1 MAGETNLAE
10 QITNAFRGMSSTQR
24 VMVAAISLTVLL
36 ALGGLGIW
44 AGQENK
50 GVLAAN
56 VSPTEASSIV
66 SQLDKMQV
74 PYELSSDQRTILV
87 PESRVGALRLKFA
100 GDGLLS
106 GDKLGFEK
114 LENAGLG
121 TTDFSQKVI
130 HRRAME
136 AQLAKTIMSLQQV
149 SEATVHITPPNDS
162 PFLTDKEDAKA
173 SVLLKLRGSRI
184 LPDENTQAIVN
195 LVAASVEGLKPDQVV
210 VIDQYSRILSRT
222 GRDPMVGASDAQKK
236 VAREEEDHLVRRVT
250 ELLEPVVGIGK
261 VRATAHVDLD
271 FDKVKI
277 NEEKYDPQGQVE
289 RSVQQK
295 DEKVQ
300 KRDAGAGVP
309 GTASNVAPATGGGSG
324 SGQESSDKK
333 ETTTNFEI
341 SKTIRAIDQATGGIK
356 RVTLA
361 VIVDHLSG
369 WEKDAK
375 GEPVLKQ
382 TPRTADEL
390 KKIKDQ
396 VATAVGIQAKRG
408 DELTV
413 ENMAF
418 ATLLVNPK
426 EEAEAKKQFWVDLV
440 KQFAPTLIYA
450 ILGLAVFFMVFVP
463 MLRRMSAAIN
473 RPTPMRVASG
483 DGGEASPFSS
493 GSGSGSSASR
503 KPVQVKSMSEIEAEI
518 EAELNADAAFSAPEA
533 RRRELI
539 KKRLQEGSH
548 EDPETIASLVRSWLL
563 EEGR

>member
-10 QITNAFRGMSSTQR
+10 QITSAFRGMSSTQR
-24 VMVAAISLTVLL
+24 VMVAAISLTVLM
-36 ALGGLGIW
+36 ALGGLAIW
-44 AGQENK
+44 AGQETK
-50 GVLAAN
+50 GVLASN
-56 VSPTEASSIV
+56 VSPQEASAMV
-66 SQLDKMQV
+66 AQLDKLQV
-74 PYELSSDQRTILV
+74 PYELSGDQRTILV
-87 PESRVGALRLKFA
+87 PESKVGPLRLKFA
-100 GDGLLS
+100 GDGMLA

-114 LENAGLG
+114 LETAGLG

-149 SEATVHITPPNDS
+149 AEATVHITPASDS
-162 PFLTDKEDAKA
+162 PFLTDREDAKA
-173 SVLLKLRGSRI
+173 SVLLKLRGSRM

-195 LVAASVEGLKPDQVV
+195 LVAASVEGLKPEQVV
-210 VIDQYSRILSRT
+210 IIDQHSRILSRT

-271 FDKVKI
+271 FDKVKV
-277 NEEKYDPQGQVE
+277 NEERFDPQGQVE

-300 KRDAGAGVP
+300 KRDGTSGVA
-309 GTASNVAPATGGGSG
+309 GTASNVAPATGGAGAAG
-324 SGQESSDKK
+324 TESSDKK
-333 ETTTNFEI
+333 ETTTNYEI
-341 SKTIRAIDQATGGIK
+341 SKTVRAVDQATGGIK

-361 VIVDHLSG
+361 VIVDHSG
-369 WEKDAK
+369 SWEKDPK

-382 TPRTADEL
+382 TPRTAEEL
-390 KKIKDQ
+390 KKIRDQ
-396 VATAVGIQAKRG
+396 VAAAVGIQAKRG

-418 ATLLVNPK
+418 ATLQSNPK

-440 KQFAPTLIYA
+440 RQFAPGVIYGV
-450 ILGLAVFFMVFVP
+450 LGLAVFFMVVMP
-463 MLRRMSAAIN
+463 MLRRLSAAIS
-473 RPTPMRVASG
+473 RPAPLRVASAEVEEG
-483 DGGEASPFSS
+483 APGPSP
-493 GSGSGSSASR
+493 R
-503 KPVQVKSMSEIEAEI
+503 KPVQIKSVAEIEAEI

-539 KKRLQEGSH
+539 KKRLQDGSH

>member
-10 QITNAFRGMSSTQR
+10 QLTSAFRGMSATQR
-24 VMVAAISLTVLL
+24 VMVLAISVTVML
-36 ALGGLGIW
+36 ALSGLGIW
-44 AGQENK
+44 AGQETK

-66 SQLDKMQV
+66 AQLDKMQV
-74 PYELSSDQRTILV
+74 PYELSGDQRTIMV
-87 PESRVGALRLKFA
+87 PESKVGSLRLKFA
-100 GDGLLS
+100 GDGMLT

-136 AQLAKTIMSLQQV
+136 AELAKTIKSLQQV
-149 SEATVHITPPNDS
+149 AEATVHITPSNDS
-162 PFLTDKEDAKA
+162 PFLTEKEDAKA

-195 LVAASVEGLKPDQVV
+195 LVAASVEGLKPDNVV
-210 VIDQYSRILSRT
+210 IIDQYSRILSRT

-261 VRATAHVDLD
+261 VRATAHVELD

-277 NEEKYDPQGQVE
+277 NEEKFDPQGQVE

-300 KRDAGAGVP
+300 KREGGAGLP
-309 GTASNVAPATGGGSG
+309 GTASNVAPATGGATAGVT
-324 SGQESSDKK
+324 ETSDKK

-341 SKTIRAIDQATGGIK
+341 SKTVRAIDQATGSIK

-361 VIVDHLSG
+361 VIVDHMAA
-369 WEKDAK
+369 WDKDAK
-375 GEPVLKQ
+375 GEPVQKF
-382 TPRTADEL
+382 TARSADEL
-390 KKIKDQ
+390 KKIRDQ
-396 VATAVGIQAKRG
+396 VSAAVGIQPKRG

-418 ATLLVNPK
+418 ATLQVNPK
-426 EEAEAKKQFWVDLV
+426 EEADAKKQFWVDLV
-440 KQFAPTLIYA
+440 RQFAPSVIYG
-450 ILGLAVFFMVFVP
+450 IVGLAVFFMLVLP

-473 RPTPMRVASG
+473 RPAPMRVASA
-483 DGGEASPFSS
+483 DGGEASMA
-493 GSGSGSSASR
+493 GSGGTSSR

-539 KKRLQEGSH
+539 KKRLQESSH
-548 EDPETIASLVRSWLL
+548 EDPETMASLVRSWLL

>member
-10 QITNAFRGMSSTQR
+10 QLTSAFKGMSATQR
-24 VMVAAISLTVLL
+24 VMVLAISVTVLL

-44 AGQENK
+44 AGQESK

-56 VSPTEASSIV
+56 VSPSEASSIV
-66 SQLDKMQV
+66 AQLDKMQV
-74 PYELSSDQRTILV
+74 PYELSSDQRTISV
-87 PESRVGALRLKFA
+87 PESKVGSLRLKFA

-130 HRRAME
+130 YRRAVE
-136 AQLAKTIMSLQQV
+136 AQLSKTIMSLQQV
-149 SEATVHITPPNDS
+149 AEATVHITPSNDS
-162 PFLTDKEDAKA
+162 PFLTEKEDAKA

-210 VIDQYSRILSRT
+210 IIDQYSRILSRT

-236 VAREEEDHLVRRVT
+236 VAREEEDYMVRRVT

-277 NEEKYDPQGQVE
+277 NEERFDPQGQVE

-295 DEKVQ
+295 EEKVQ
-300 KRDAGAGVP
+300 KRDAGAGIP
-309 GTASNVAPATGGGSG
+309 GTASNVAPATGGASAANVTEN
-324 SGQESSDKK
+324 SEKK
-333 ETTTNFEI
+333 ETTTNYEI
-341 SKTIRAIDQATGGIK
+341 TKTVRAIDQATGSVK
-356 RVTLA
+356 RMTLA
-361 VIVDHLSG
+361 VIVDHITT

-375 GEPVLKQ
+375 GEPVQKF
-382 TPRTADEL
+382 TPRSADEL
-390 KKIKDQ
+390 KKIRDQ
-396 VATAVGIQAKRG
+396 VSTAVGIQPKRG

-418 ATLLVNPK
+418 ATLQVNPK
-426 EEAEAKKQFWVDLV
+426 EEADAKKQFWAD
-440 KQFAPTLIYA
+440 
-450 ILGLAVFFMVFVP
+450 LGLKALPYVAWGVVGLIVFFMIFLP

-473 RPTPMRVASG
+473 RPTPMRVASTE
-483 DGGEASPFSS
+483 GGEASIA
-493 GSGSGSSASR
+493 GSGGGSTR
-503 KPVQVKSMSEIEAEI
+503 KPVQVKSMTEIEAEI

-539 KKRLQEGSH
+539 KRRLQDGSH

>member
-10 QITNAFRGMSSTQR
+10 QLTSAFKGMSATQR
-24 VMVAAISLTVLL
+24 VMVFAISMTVLL
-36 ALGGLGIW
+36 ALAGLGIW
-44 AGQENK
+44 AGQESK
-50 GVLAAN
+50 GVLASN
-56 VSPTEASSIV
+56 VSSQEASSIV
-66 SQLDKMQV
+66 AQLDKMQV
-74 PYELSSDQRTILV
+74 PYELSGDQRTILV
-87 PESRVGALRLKFA
+87 PESKVGPLRLKFA
-100 GDGLLS
+100 GDGLLT

-136 AQLAKTIMSLQQV
+136 AQLAQTIKGLQQV
-149 SEATVHITPPNDS
+149 AEATVHITPPNDS

-173 SVLLKLRGSRI
+173 SVLLKLRGTRI

-195 LVAASVEGLKPDQVV
+195 LVAASVEGLKPEQVV
-210 VIDQYSRILSRT
+210 VIDQFSRILSRT

-277 NEEKYDPQGQVE
+277 NEEKFDPQGQVE

-300 KRDAGAGVP
+300 KRDAGAGLP
-309 GTASNVAPATGGGSG
+309 GTASNVAPATGGASANVT
-324 SGQESSDKK
+324 ESSEKK
-333 ETTTNFEI
+333 ETTTNYEI
-341 SKTIRAIDQATGGIK
+341 TKTVSATDKATGTIK

-361 VIVDHLSG
+361 VIVDHLSA
-369 WEKDAK
+369 WDKDAK
-375 GEPVLKQ
+375 GEPVQKF
-382 TPRTADEL
+382 TARSADEL
-390 KKIKDQ
+390 KKIRDQ
-396 VATAVGIQAKRG
+396 VSAAVGIQPKRG

-418 ATLLVNPK
+418 ATLQTNPK
-426 EEAEAKKQFWVDLV
+426 EEAEARTAERWALAYKFL
-440 KQFAPTLIYA
+440 PGLIYGV
-450 ILGLAVFFMVFVP
+450 LGLAVFFMLILP

-473 RPTPMRVASG
+473 RPAPLRVASA
-483 DGGEASPFSS
+483 DGGEASMAGVGG
-493 GSGSGSSASR
+493 GSTR
-503 KPVQVKSMSEIEAEI
+503 KPVQVKSMTEIEAEI

-539 KKRLQEGSH
+539 KKRLQEGSS
-548 EDPETIASLVRSWLL
+548 EDPETMASLVRSWLL

>member
-10 QITNAFRGMSSTQR
+10 QLTSAFKGMSATQR
-24 VMVAAISLTVLL
+24 VMVVAISMTVLL

-44 AGQENK
+44 AGQETK

-56 VSPTEASSIV
+56 ISPQEASSIV
-66 SQLDKMQV
+66 AQLDKMQV

-87 PESRVGALRLKFA
+87 PESKVGSLRLKFA
-100 GDGLLS
+100 GDGTLS

-136 AQLAKTIMSLQQV
+136 AELAKTIMSLQQV
-149 SEATVHITPPNDS
+149 AEATVHITPSNDS

-173 SVLLKLRGSRI
+173 SVLLKLRGARI

-195 LVAASVEGLKPDQVV
+195 LVAASVEGLKPEQVV
-210 VIDQYSRILSRT
+210 IIDQYSRILSRT

-250 ELLEPVVGIGK
+250 DLLEPVVGIGK

-277 NEEKYDPQGQVE
+277 NEERFDPQGQVE

-309 GTASNVAPATGGGSG
+309 GTASNVAPATGGATANVT
-324 SGQESSDKK
+324 ESSEKK

-341 SKTIRAIDQATGGIK
+341 SKTVRAIDQATGSVK

-361 VIVDHLSG
+361 VIVDHVST

-375 GEPVLKQ
+375 GEPILKQ
-382 TPRTADEL
+382 TPRSADEL
-390 KKIKDQ
+390 KKIRDQ
-396 VATAVGIQAKRG
+396 VSTAVGIQPKRG

-413 ENMAF
+413 EDMAF
-418 ATLLVNPK
+418 ATLQVNPR
-426 EEAEAKKQFWVDLV
+426 EEAEAKKQFWVDLGL
-440 KQFAPTLIYA
+440 KALPYA
-450 ILGLAVFFMVFVP
+450 AWGVVGFIVFFMIFLP

-473 RPTPMRVASG
+473 RPTPMRVGSA
-483 DGGEASPFSS
+483 DGGETGPGG
-493 GSGSGSSASR
+493 GSTR
-503 KPVQVKSMSEIEAEI
+503 KPVQVKSVAEMESEI

-533 RRRELI
+533 KRRQLI
-539 KKRLQEGSH
+539 KKRLQDSSH

>member
-1 MAGETNLAE
+1 
-10 QITNAFRGMSSTQR
+10 
-24 VMVAAISLTVLL
+24 
-36 ALGGLGIW
+36 
-44 AGQENK
+44 
-50 GVLAAN
+50 
-56 VSPTEASSIV
+56 
-66 SQLDKMQV
+66 
-74 PYELSSDQRTILV
+74 
-87 PESRVGALRLKFA
+87 VGALRLKFA
-100 GDGLLS
+100 GDGLLT

-149 SEATVHITPPNDS
+149 SEATVHITPSNDS
-162 PFLTDKEDAKA
+162 PFVTDKEDAKA
-173 SVLLKLRGSRI
+173 SVLLKLRGSRM

-195 LVAASVEGLKPDQVV
+195 LVAASVEGLKPEQVV
-210 VIDQYSRILSRT
+210 IIDQYSRILSRT

-236 VAREEEDHLVRRVT
+236 VAREEEDFMVRRVT

-261 VRATAHVDLD
+261 VRATAHVELD

-277 NEEKYDPQGQVE
+277 NEERFDPQGQVE

-309 GTASNVAPATGGGSG
+309 GTASNVAPAAGGASA
-324 SGQESSDKK
+324 SVSESSDKK

-341 SKTIRAIDQATGGIK
+341 TKTVSAIDKATGTVK

-361 VIVDHLSG
+361 VIVDHAGS

-375 GEPVLKQ
+375 GEATLKQ
-382 TPRTADEL
+382 TPRSADEL
-390 KKIKDQ
+390 KKIRDQ
-396 VATAVGIQAKRG
+396 VSAAVGIQPKRG

-418 ATLLVNPK
+418 ATLQVNPK
-426 EEAEAKKQFWVDLV
+426 EAAEAKTQFWLDLAR
-440 KQFAPTLIYA
+440 QYAPGFLWGI
-450 ILGLAVFFMVFVP
+450 IGLAVFFMLILP

-473 RPTPMRVASG
+473 RPSPMRVASSE
-483 DGGEASPFSS
+483 GGEAGMAGGP
-493 GSGSGSSASR
+493 AR
-503 KPVQVKSMSEIEAEI
+503 KPVQVKSMSEIESEI

-539 KKRLQEGSH
+539 KKRLQGGSQ
-548 EDPETIASLVRSWLL
+548 EDPETMASLVRSWLL

>member
-1 MAGETNLAE
+1 
-10 QITNAFRGMSSTQR
+10 MSGTQR

-44 AGQENK
+44 AGQESK
-50 GVLAAN
+50 SILASN
-56 VSPTEASSIV
+56 ISPAEASNIV
-66 SQLDKMQV
+66 GQLDKMQV

-87 PESRVGALRLKFA
+87 PESKVGSLRLKFA

-130 HRRAME
+130 YRRAVE
-136 AQLAKTIMSLQQV
+136 AQLAKTIMSLQQIA
-149 SEATVHITPPNDS
+149 EATVHITPSNDS
-162 PFLTDKEDAKA
+162 PFLTEKEDAKA
-173 SVLLKLRGSRI
+173 SVLLKLRGARM

-195 LVAASVEGLKPDQVV
+195 LVAASVEGLKPEQVV
-210 VIDQYSRILSRT
+210 IIDQFSRILSRT

-250 ELLEPVVGIGK
+250 DLLEPVVGLGK

-277 NEEKYDPQGQVE
+277 NEEKFDPAGQVE
-289 RSVQQK
+289 VSVQQK
-295 DEKVQ
+295 TETSQ
-300 KRDAGAGVP
+300 KREAGAGVP
-309 GTASNVAPATGGGSG
+309 GTPSNVAPATAATAASPT
-324 SGQESSDKK
+324 ETSDKK
-333 ETTTNFEI
+333 ETTTNFQN
-341 SKTIRAIDQATGGIK
+341 SKIVRAVDQATGSVK

-361 VIVDHLSG
+361 VIVDHIG
-369 WEKDAK
+369 AWEKDPK
-375 GEPVLKQ
+375 GEPVLKL

-396 VATAVGIQAKRG
+396 VSAAVGIQPKRG

-418 ATLLVNPK
+418 AAPQTNPK
-426 EEAEAKKQFWVDLV
+426 EEADAKKQFWVDLGL
-440 KQFAPTLIYA
+440 KALPYA
-450 ILGLAVFFMVFVP
+450 AWGVVGFIVFFMIFLP

-473 RPTPMRVASG
+473 RPTQLRVASA
-483 DGGEASPFSS
+483 DGSEPGTP
-493 GSGSGSSASR
+493 GSGSSPR
-503 KPVQVKSMSEIEAEI
+503 KPVHIKSMAEMEAEI

-533 RRRELI
+533 KRRELI
-539 KKRLQEGSH
+539 KKRLQEGSV
-548 EDPETIASLVRSWLL
+548 EDPETMASLVRSWLL

>member
-1 MAGETNLAE
+1 
-10 QITNAFRGMSSTQR
+10 
-24 VMVAAISLTVLL
+24 VA
-36 ALGGLGIW
+36 
-44 AGQENK
+44 
-50 GVLAAN
+50 
-56 VSPTEASSIV
+56 
-66 SQLDKMQV
+66 QLDKMQV
-74 PYELSSDQRTILV
+74 PYELSSDQRTISV
-87 PESRVGALRLKFA
+87 PESKVGSLRLKFA
-100 GDGLLS
+100 GDGLLT

-114 LENAGLG
+114 LENAGFG

-130 HRRAME
+130 YRRAVE
-136 AQLAKTIMSLQQV
+136 AQLSKTIMSLQQV
-149 SEATVHITPPNDS
+149 AEATVHITPSNDS
-162 PFLTDKEDAKA
+162 PFLTEKEDAKA

-210 VIDQYSRILSRT
+210 IIDQYSRILSRT

-236 VAREEEDHLVRRVT
+236 VAREEEDFMVRRVT

-277 NEEKYDPQGQVE
+277 NEERFDPQGQVE

-295 DEKVQ
+295 EEKVQ
-300 KRDAGAGVP
+300 KRDAGAGIP
-309 GTASNVAPATGGGSG
+309 GTASNVAPATGGASG
-324 SGQESSDKK
+324 ANVTENSEKK
-333 ETTTNFEI
+333 ETTTNYEI
-341 SKTIRAIDQATGGIK
+341 TKTVRAIDQATGSVK
-356 RVTLA
+356 RMTLA
-361 VIVDHLSG
+361 VIVDHVAT

-375 GEPVLKQ
+375 GEPLQKF
-382 TPRTADEL
+382 TPRSADEL
-390 KKIKDQ
+390 KKIRDQ
-396 VATAVGIQAKRG
+396 VSAAVGIQPKRG

-418 ATLLVNPK
+418 ATLQVNPK
-426 EEAEAKKQFWVDLV
+426 EEADAKKQFWVDLGL
-440 KQFAPTLIYA
+440 KALPYA
-450 ILGLAVFFMVFVP
+450 AWGVVGFIVFFMIFLP

-473 RPTPMRVASG
+473 RPTPMRVASTE
-483 DGGEASPFSS
+483 GGEASVA
-493 GSGSGSSASR
+493 GSGAGSTR
-503 KPVQVKSMSEIEAEI
+503 KPIQVKSMSEIEAEI

-539 KKRLQEGSH
+539 KKRLQDGSH

>member
-10 QITNAFRGMSSTQR
+10 QLTSAFKGMSATQR
-24 VMVAAISLTVLL
+24 VMVLAISMTVLL

-44 AGQENK
+44 AGQESK

-56 VSPTEASSIV
+56 VSPQEASSIV
-66 SQLDKMQV
+66 AQLDKMQV

-87 PESRVGALRLKFA
+87 PESKVGSLRLRFA
-100 GDGLLS
+100 GDGLLT

-136 AQLAKTIMSLQQV
+136 ATLAKTIMSLQQV
-149 SEATVHITPPNDS
+149 AEATVHITPSSDS
-162 PFLTDKEDAKA
+162 PFLTEKEDAKA
-173 SVLLKLRGSRI
+173 SVLLKLRGSRL

-195 LVAASVEGLKPDQVV
+195 LVAASVEGLKPEQVV
-210 VIDQYSRILSRT
+210 IIDQYSRILSRT
-222 GRDPMVGASDAQKK
+222 GRDPMVGASDSQKK

-277 NEEKYDPQGQVE
+277 NEEKFDPQGQVE

-300 KRDAGAGVP
+300 KRDAGAGIP
-309 GTASNVAPATGGGSG
+309 GTASNVAPATGGASANVT
-324 SGQESSDKK
+324 ESSEKK
-333 ETTTNFEI
+333 ETTTNYEI
-341 SKTIRAIDQATGGIK
+341 SKMVSATDKATGTVK

-361 VIVDHLSG
+361 VIVDHLSS
-369 WEKDAK
+369 WDKDAK

-382 TPRTADEL
+382 TPRSAEEL
-390 KKIKDQ
+390 KKIRDQ
-396 VATAVGIQAKRG
+396 VSAAVGIQPKRG

-413 ENMAF
+413 EDMAF
-418 ATLLVNPK
+418 ATLQVNPK
-426 EEAEAKKQFWVDLV
+426 EEADAKKQFWVDLGL
-440 KQFAPTLIYA
+440 KALPYA
-450 ILGLAVFFMVFVP
+450 AWGIVGFIVFFMIFLP

-473 RPTPMRVASG
+473 RPTPLRVASA
-483 DGGEASPFSS
+483 DGGEAGLP
-493 GSGSGSSASR
+493 GSGGGSTR
-503 KPVQVKSMSEIEAEI
+503 KPVQVKSVSEIEAEI

-539 KKRLQEGSH
+539 KKRLQDSST

>member
-10 QITNAFRGMSSTQR
+10 QLTSAFKGMSATQR
-24 VMVAAISLTVLL
+24 VMVFAISMTVLL
-36 ALGGLGIW
+36 ALAGLGIW
-44 AGQENK
+44 AGQETK
-50 GVLAAN
+50 GVLVSN
-56 VSPTEASSIV
+56 VSSQEASSIV
-66 SQLDKMQV
+66 AQLDKMQV
-74 PYELSSDQRTILV
+74 PYELSGDQRTILV
-87 PESRVGALRLKFA
+87 PESKVGPLRLKFA
-100 GDGLLS
+100 GDGLLT

-136 AQLAKTIMSLQQV
+136 AQLAQTIKGLQQV
-149 SEATVHITPPNDS
+149 AEATVHITPPNDS

-195 LVAASVEGLKPDQVV
+195 LVAASVEGLKPEQVV
-210 VIDQYSRILSRT
+210 IIDQFSRILSRT

-250 ELLEPVVGIGK
+250 DLLEPVVGIGK
-261 VRATAHVDLD
+261 VRATAHVELD

-277 NEEKYDPQGQVE
+277 NSETFDPQGQVE

-300 KRDAGAGVP
+300 KRDAGAGLP
-309 GTASNVAPATGGGSG
+309 GTASNVAPATGGASANVTEN
-324 SGQESSDKK
+324 SEKK

-341 SKTIRAIDQATGGIK
+341 TKTVSATDKATGTVK

-361 VIVDHLSG
+361 VIVDHMSA
-369 WEKDAK
+369 WDKDAK
-375 GEPVLKQ
+375 GEPVQKF
-382 TPRTADEL
+382 TARSADEL
-390 KKIKDQ
+390 KKIRDQ
-396 VATAVGIQAKRG
+396 VSAAVGIQPKRG

-418 ATLLVNPK
+418 ATLQVNPK
-426 EEAEAKKQFWVDLV
+426 EEAEAKKQFWVDL
-440 KQFAPTLIYA
+440 
-450 ILGLAVFFMVFVP
+450 GLKALPYVAWGVVGFIVFFMLFLP

-473 RPTPMRVASG
+473 RPTPLRVASAE
-483 DGGEASPFSS
+483 GGEASMAGAGG
-493 GSGSGSSASR
+493 GSTR

-539 KKRLQEGSH
+539 KKRLQDSSN
-548 EDPETIASLVRSWLL
+548 EDPETMASLVRSWLL

>member
-10 QITNAFRGMSSTQR
+10 QLTSAFRGMSATQR
-24 VMVAAISLTVLL
+24 VMVMAISMTVLL

-44 AGQENK
+44 AGQETK
-50 GVLAAN
+50 GVLVAN

-74 PYELSSDQRTILV
+74 PYELSGDQRTIMV
-87 PESRVGALRLKFA
+87 PESKVGSLRLKFA
-100 GDGLLS
+100 GDGLLT

-136 AQLAKTIMSLQQV
+136 AELAKTIKTLQQV
-149 SEATVHITPPNDS
+149 SEATVHITPSNDS
-162 PFLTDKEDAKA
+162 PFLTEKEDAKA

-195 LVAASVEGLKPDQVV
+195 LVAASIEGLKPDNVV
-210 VIDQYSRILSRT
+210 IIDQYSRILSRT

-236 VAREEEDHLVRRVT
+236 VAREEEDHMVRRVT

-271 FDKVKI
+271 FDKVRI
-277 NEEKYDPQGQVE
+277 NEEKFDPQGQVE
-289 RSVQQK
+289 RSVLQK

-300 KRDAGAGVP
+300 KREAGAGIP
-309 GTASNVAPATGGGSG
+309 GTASNVAPATGGASAGVT
-324 SGQESSDKK
+324 ESSDKK

-341 SKTIRAIDQATGGIK
+341 SKTVRAIDQATGSVK

-361 VIVDHLSG
+361 VIVDHSAA
-369 WEKDAK
+369 WDKDAK
-375 GEPVLKQ
+375 GEPVQKF
-382 TPRTADEL
+382 TARSADEL
-390 KKIKDQ
+390 KKIRDQ
-396 VATAVGIQAKRG
+396 VSAAVGIQPKRG

-418 ATLLVNPK
+418 ATLQVNPK
-426 EEAEAKKQFWVDLV
+426 EEADAKKQFWVDLIR
-440 KQFAPTLIYA
+440 QFAPSVIYGVV
-450 ILGLAVFFMVFVP
+450 GLAVFFMLVLP

-473 RPTPMRVASG
+473 RPAPMRVASADG
-483 DGGEASPFSS
+483 GGEASLA
-493 GSGSGSSASR
+493 GSGGGSSR

-539 KKRLQEGSH
+539 KKRLQESSH
-548 EDPETIASLVRSWLL
+548 EDPETMASLVRSWLL

>member
-1 MAGETNLAE
+1 MAGDTNLAE
-10 QITNAFRGMSSTQR
+10 QLTSAFKGMSGTQR

-36 ALGGLGIW
+36 ALGGLAIW
-44 AGQENK
+44 AGQESK

-56 VSPTEASSIV
+56 VSPQEANSIV

-87 PESRVGALRLKFA
+87 PESKVGQLRLKFA
-100 GDGLLS
+100 GDGTLS

-130 HRRAME
+130 YRRAVE

-149 SEATVHITPPNDS
+149 AEATVHITPASDS
-162 PFLTDKEDAKA
+162 PFLTEKEDAKA
-173 SVLLKLRGSRI
+173 SVLLKLRGARM

-195 LVAASVEGLKPDQVV
+195 LVAASVEGLKPEQVV
-210 VIDQYSRILSRT
+210 IIDQYSRILSRT

-277 NEEKYDPQGQVE
+277 NEEKFDPQGQVE

-295 DEKVQ
+295 TETSQ

-309 GTASNVAPATGGGSG
+309 GTPSNVAPANAGATGGLI
-324 SGQESSDKK
+324 ENSDKK
-333 ETTTNFEI
+333 ETTTNYEI
-341 SKTIRAIDQATGGIK
+341 SKTVRAIDQATGSIK

-361 VIVDHLSG
+361 VIVDHLSS
-369 WEKDAK
+369 WDKDAK

-382 TPRTADEL
+382 TPRGADEL
-390 KKIKDQ
+390 KKIRDQ
-396 VATAVGIQAKRG
+396 VAAAVGIQPKRG

-413 ENMAF
+413 EDMAF
-418 ATLLVNPK
+418 ASLQANPK
-426 EEAEAKKQFWVDLV
+426 EEAEARKQMLWD
-440 KQFAPTLIYA
+440 
-450 ILGLAVFFMVFVP
+450 LGLKALPYAVWGIVGLLVFFMIVLP

-473 RPTPMRVASG
+473 RPTPLRVASAE
-483 DGGEASPFSS
+483 GGEAGMAGSP
-493 GSGSGSSASR
+493 R
-503 KPVQVKSMSEIEAEI
+503 KPVQVKSMTEIEAEI

-539 KKRLQEGSH
+539 KKRLQGGSQD
-548 EDPETIASLVRSWLL
+548 DPETIASLVRSWLL

>member
-10 QITNAFRGMSSTQR
+10 QLTSAFRGMSGTQR
-24 VMVAAISLTVLL
+24 VMVVAISLTVLL

-44 AGQENK
+44 AGQETK
-50 GVLAAN
+50 GVLASNISSA
-56 VSPTEASSIV
+56 EASSIV

-74 PYELSSDQRTILV
+74 PYELSGDQRTILV
-87 PESRVGALRLKFA
+87 PESKVGSLRLKFA
-100 GDGLLS
+100 GDGLLT

-136 AQLAKTIMSLQQV
+136 ATLGKTIMSLQQV
-149 SEATVHITPPNDS
+149 AEAQVHITPGSDS
-162 PFLTDKEDAKA
+162 PFLTEKEDAKA
-173 SVLLKLRGSRI
+173 SVLLKLRGSRM

-222 GRDPMVGASDAQKK
+222 GRDPMVGASDSQKK

-261 VRATAHVDLD
+261 VRATAHVELD

-277 NEEKYDPQGQVE
+277 NSETFDPQGQVE

-309 GTASNVAPATGGGSG
+309 GTASNVAPATAGATANVT
-324 SGQESSDKK
+324 ESSEKK

-341 SKTIRAIDQATGGIK
+341 SKTVRAIDQATGSVK

-361 VIVDHLSG
+361 VIVDHMSA
-369 WEKDAK
+369 WDKDAK
-375 GEPVLKQ
+375 GEPVQKF
-382 TPRTADEL
+382 TARSAEEL
-390 KKIKDQ
+390 KKIRDQ
-396 VATAVGIQAKRG
+396 VSAAVGIQPKRG

-418 ATLLVNPK
+418 ATLQVNPK
-426 EEAEAKKQFWVDLV
+426 EEADAKKQFWVDLGL
-440 KQFAPTLIYA
+440 KALPYA
-450 ILGLAVFFMVFVP
+450 AWGVVGFIVFFMLFLP

-473 RPTPMRVASG
+473 RPTPMRVASAE
-483 DGGEASPFSS
+483 GGEAAMA
-493 GSGSGSSASR
+493 GAGGGGGITR

-539 KKRLQEGSH
+539 KKRLQDGSN
-548 EDPETIASLVRSWLL
+548 EDPETMASLVRSWLL

>member
-1 MAGETNLAE
+1 MAGETNLAD
-10 QITNAFRGMSSTQR
+10 QLTNAFKGMSATQR
-24 VMVAAISLTVLL
+24 VMVAAISMTVLL

-44 AGQENK
+44 AGQETK
-50 GVLAAN
+50 SVLAAN
-56 VSPTEASSIV
+56 ISPQEASSIV
-66 SQLDKMQV
+66 AQLDKMQV
-74 PYELSSDQRTILV
+74 PYELSGDQRTILV
-87 PESRVGALRLKFA
+87 PESRVGTLRLKFA

-136 AQLAKTIMSLQQV
+136 STLAKTIMSLQQV
-149 SEATVHITPPNDS
+149 AEATVHITPSSDS
-162 PFLTDKEDAKA
+162 PFLTEKEDAKA

-210 VIDQYSRILSRT
+210 IIDQYSRILSRT

-271 FDKVKI
+271 FDKVKV
-277 NEEKYDPQGQVE
+277 NEERFDPQGQVE

-300 KRDAGAGVP
+300 KREAGAGLP
-309 GTASNVAPATGGGSG
+309 GTASNVAPATGGAASNVV
-324 SGQESSDKK
+324 ENSDKK
-333 ETTTNFEI
+333 ETTTNYEI
-341 SKTIRAIDQATGGIK
+341 SKTVRAIDQATGSVK
-356 RVTLA
+356 RMTLA
-361 VIVDHLSG
+361 VIVDHLSS
-369 WEKDAK
+369 WDKDAK

-390 KKIKDQ
+390 KKIRDQ
-396 VATAVGIQAKRG
+396 VSSAVGVQPKRG

-418 ATLLVNPK
+418 ATLQVNPK
-426 EEAEAKKQFWVDLV
+426 EEAEAKKQFWVDLGL
-440 KQFAPTLIYA
+440 KALPYA
-450 ILGLAVFFMVFVP
+450 AWGIVGFIVFFMLFLP

-473 RPTPMRVASG
+473 RPTPMRVGSA
-483 DGGEASPFSS
+483 DGGEALMAGGGG
-493 GSGSGSSASR
+493 GSTR
-503 KPVQVKSMSEIEAEI
+503 KPVQVKSVSEIEAEI

-539 KKRLQEGSH
+539 KKRLQDSSH

>member
-36 ALGGLGIW
+36 ALGGLSIW

-56 VSPTEASSIV
+56 VSPQEASSIV

-100 GDGLLS
+100 GDGLLT

-149 SEATVHITPPNDS
+149 AEATVHITPPNDS

-210 VIDQYSRILSRT
+210 IIDQYSRILSRT

-277 NEEKYDPQGQVE
+277 NEEKFDPQGQVE

-300 KRDAGAGVP
+300 KRDAGAGIP

-324 SGQESSDKK
+324 VGQESSDKK

-361 VIVDHLSG
+361 VIVDHLSS
-369 WEKDAK
+369 WDKDPK
-375 GEPVLKQ
+375 GEPLLKQ
-382 TPRTADEL
+382 TPRTAEEL

-473 RPTPMRVASG
+473 RPTPLRVASA
-483 DGGEASPFSS
+483 DGGDAGAFSP
-493 GSGSGSSASR
+493 GSGSGSSR

-539 KKRLQEGSH
+539 KKRLQDGSH

>member
-1 MAGETNLAE
+1 MAGDTNLAE
-10 QITNAFRGMSSTQR
+10 QLTSAFKGMSATQR
-24 VMVAAISLTVLL
+24 VMVIAISMTVLL

-44 AGQENK
+44 AGQESK

-56 VSPTEASSIV
+56 ISPQEASNIV

-87 PESRVGALRLKFA
+87 PESKVGQLRLKFA
-100 GDGLLS
+100 GDGTLS

-130 HRRAME
+130 YRRAVE

-149 SEATVHITPPNDS
+149 AEATVHITPASDS
-162 PFLTDKEDAKA
+162 PFLTEKEDAKA
-173 SVLLKLRGSRI
+173 SVLLKLRGARM

-195 LVAASVEGLKPDQVV
+195 LVAASVEGLKPEQVV
-210 VIDQYSRILSRT
+210 IIDQYSRILSRT

-277 NEEKYDPQGQVE
+277 NEEKFDPQGQVE

-295 DEKVQ
+295 TETSQ

-309 GTASNVAPATGGGSG
+309 GTPSNVAPANAGATGGLI
-324 SGQESSDKK
+324 ENSDKK
-333 ETTTNFEI
+333 ETTTNYEI
-341 SKTIRAIDQATGGIK
+341 SKTVRAIDQATGSIK

-361 VIVDHLSG
+361 VIVDHLSS
-369 WEKDAK
+369 WDKDAK

-382 TPRTADEL
+382 TPRGADEL
-390 KKIKDQ
+390 KKIRDQ
-396 VATAVGIQAKRG
+396 VAAAVGIQPKRG

-413 ENMAF
+413 EDMAF
-418 ATLLVNPK
+418 ASLQANPK
-426 EEAEAKKQFWVDLV
+426 EEAEARKQMLWD
-440 KQFAPTLIYA
+440 
-450 ILGLAVFFMVFVP
+450 LGLKALPYAVWGIVGLLVFFMIVLP

-473 RPTPMRVASG
+473 RPTPLRVASAE
-483 DGGEASPFSS
+483 GGEAGMAGSP
-493 GSGSGSSASR
+493 R
-503 KPVQVKSMSEIEAEI
+503 KPVQVKSMTEIEAEI

-539 KKRLQEGSH
+539 KKRLQGGSQD
-548 EDPETIASLVRSWLL
+548 DPETIASLVRSWLL

>member
-1 MAGETNLAE
+1 MAGESNLAE
-10 QITNAFRGMSSTQR
+10 QLTSAFKGMSATQR
-24 VMVAAISLTVLL
+24 IMVAAISLTVLL
-36 ALGGLGIW
+36 ALGGLSIW
-44 AGQENK
+44 ASQESK
-50 GVLAAN
+50 SVLAAN
-56 VSPTEASSIV
+56 VSPQEASSIV
-66 SQLDKMQV
+66 AQLDKMQV

-87 PESRVGALRLKFA
+87 PESQVGPLRLRFA
-100 GDGLLS
+100 GEGLLS

-149 SEATVHITPPNDS
+149 AEATVHITPSNDS

-173 SVLLKLRGSRI
+173 SVLLKLRGSRM

-210 VIDQYSRILSRT
+210 IIDQHSRILSRT
-222 GRDPMVGASDAQKK
+222 GRDPMVGASDSQKK

-277 NEEKYDPQGQVE
+277 NEERFDPQGQVE

-300 KRDAGAGVP
+300 KRDAGAGIP
-309 GTASNVAPATGGGSG
+309 GTPSNVAPAAGEASANVT
-324 SGQESSDKK
+324 ESSEKK

-341 SKTIRAIDQATGGIK
+341 SKTVRSVDQATGSVK

-361 VIVDHLSG
+361 VIVDHIG
-369 WEKDAK
+369 TWEKDAK

-382 TPRTADEL
+382 TPRSADEL
-390 KKIKDQ
+390 KKIRDQ
-396 VATAVGIQAKRG
+396 VSAAVGIQAKRG

-418 ATLLVNPK
+418 ATLQVNPK
-426 EEAEAKKQFWVDLV
+426 EEAEAKKQFWVDLGMRYL
-440 KQFAPTLIYA
+440 PTGIAVIAGA
-450 ILGLAVFFMVFVP
+450 IVFFMIILP
-463 MLRRMSAAIN
+463 MLKRMSAAIN
-473 RPTPMRVASG
+473 RPMPMRVASAE
-483 DGGEASPFSS
+483 GGEAAMAGPGG
-493 GSGSGSSASR
+493 GSTR

-539 KKRLQEGSH
+539 KKRLQGGSN
-548 EDPETIASLVRSWLL
+548 EDPETMASLVRSWLL

>member
-10 QITNAFRGMSSTQR
+10 QLTSAFRGMSATQR
-24 VMVAAISLTVLL
+24 VMVLAISVTVML

-44 AGQENK
+44 AGQETK

-56 VSPTEASSIV
+56 VSATEASSIV
-66 SQLDKMQV
+66 AQLDKMQV
-74 PYELSSDQRTILV
+74 PYELSGDQRTIMV
-87 PESRVGALRLKFA
+87 PESKVGSLRLKFA
-100 GDGLLS
+100 GDGMLT

-136 AQLAKTIMSLQQV
+136 AELAKTIKSLQQV
-149 SEATVHITPPNDS
+149 AEATVHITPSNAR
-162 PFLTDKEDAKA
+162 PFLTEKEDAKA

-195 LVAASVEGLKPDQVV
+195 LVAASVEGLKPDNVV
-210 VIDQYSRILSRT
+210 IIDQYSRILSRT

-261 VRATAHVDLD
+261 VRATAHVELD

-277 NEEKYDPQGQVE
+277 NEEKFDPQGQVE

-300 KRDAGAGVP
+300 KREGGAGLP
-309 GTASNVAPATGGGSG
+309 GTASNVAPATGGATAGVT
-324 SGQESSDKK
+324 ETSDKK

-341 SKTIRAIDQATGGIK
+341 SKTVRAIDQATGSIK

-361 VIVDHLSG
+361 VIVDHMAA
-369 WEKDAK
+369 WDKDAK
-375 GEPVLKQ
+375 GEPVQKF
-382 TPRTADEL
+382 TARSADEL
-390 KKIKDQ
+390 KKIRDQ
-396 VATAVGIQAKRG
+396 VSAAVGIQPKRG

-418 ATLLVNPK
+418 ATLQVNPK
-426 EEAEAKKQFWVDLV
+426 EEADAKKQFWVDLV
-440 KQFAPTLIYA
+440 RQFAPSVIYG
-450 ILGLAVFFMVFVP
+450 IVGLAVFFMLVLP

-473 RPTPMRVASG
+473 RPAPMRVASA
-483 DGGEASPFSS
+483 DGGEASMA
-493 GSGSGSSASR
+493 GSGGTSSR

-539 KKRLQEGSH
+539 KKRLQESSH
-548 EDPETIASLVRSWLL
+548 EDPETMASLVRSWLL